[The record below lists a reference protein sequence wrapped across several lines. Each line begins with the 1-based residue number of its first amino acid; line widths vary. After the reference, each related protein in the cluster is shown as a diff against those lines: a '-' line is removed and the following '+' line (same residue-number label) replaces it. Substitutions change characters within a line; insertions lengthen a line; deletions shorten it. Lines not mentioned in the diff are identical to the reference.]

1 METRKDI
8 RDRDN
13 GVCAPL
19 RLHSEAFIVAAMDRF
34 GDAVYRTALSK
45 TGSATDAEDVFQ
57 DVFLRLVK
65 DETQFTDAEHVKA
78 WLLRV
83 TINRCRDLA
92 RLGWHRTR
100 AALDSESLEA
110 IPDSASESVHDQAFG
125 SSKHDDLMRAVASLP
140 DHLREVTHLFYAED
154 CSTEEIARIVGC
166 APATVRTR
174 LHRARSAL
182 RQLLES
188 APDDEPGPARTF
200 DMRACR
206 ITGDSAK
213 RCSPSPGAAVKRTS
227 PASHPL

>member
-1 METRKDI
+1 MNDARRPNGSFASHRS
-8 RDRDN
+8 RDDARTLLAD
-13 GVCAPL
+13 
-19 RLHSEAFIVAAMDRF
+19 AMDRF
-34 GDAVYRTALSK
+34 GDAVYRTALSHLRS
-45 TGSATDAEDVFQ
+45 TADAKDVFQ
-57 DVFLRLVK
+57 DVFFRLLERK
-65 DETQFTDAEHVKA
+65 NPFASDDHLKA